1 MPKTRCPWVG
11 DDSLMKEYHDNEWG
25 NPVHEDEEWFEFL
38 VLDTF
43 QAGLSWKT
51 ILHKRE
57 NFRAAFD
64 DFDYEKI
71 AQYDDAKVESLLLD
85 AGIIRNRLKVLATIS
100 NAQAFVKL
108 QKVEGSFNSF
118 IWDFV
123 GGKPIVNGW
132 TSVADVPATTTLSD
146 QLSKTLKSR
155 GFKFVGSTI
164 CYAFMQAAGLV
175 NDHLVSCFRH
185 PQNR

>member
-1 MPKTRCPWVG
+1 MAKNCCPWVG

-25 NPVHEDEEWFEFL
+25 VPVHEDKKWFEFL
-38 VLDTF
+38 LLEAF

-57 NFRAAFD
+57 NFRAVFD
-64 DFDYEKI
+64 DFDYEII
-71 AQYDDAKVESLLLD
+71 AKYDDAKVESLLLD
-85 AGIIRNRLKVLATIS
+85 AGIIRNRLKVLSAIS
-100 NAQAFVKL
+100 NAQAFMKL
-108 QKVEGSFNSF
+108 QKEEGSFNTF

-132 TSVADVPATTTLSD
+132 SSITEVPATTSLSD
-146 QLSKTLKSR
+146 QLSKILKKR

-164 CYAFMQAAGLV
+164 CYAFMQATGLV
-175 NDHLVSCFRH
+175 NDHLVSCYKY
-185 PQNR
+185 PQ